1 MSTNLGKDVLTL
13 PDDKYEELERL
24 SALGYSEADMAMYF
38 DVPVVAYDSSAIAG
52 TLGGGGFLLKDK
64 NPVETAGG
72 INRVVTDEALRTQ
85 IIKNQQARLADFD
98 HKVIEA
104 QFKTYLDTFINGG
117 RKG

>member
-1 MSTNLGKDVLTL
+1 M
-13 PDDKYEELERL
+13 
-24 SALGYSEADMAMYF
+24 
-38 DVPVVAYDSSAIAG
+38 
-52 TLGGGGFLLKDK
+52 
-64 NPVETAGG
+64 
-72 INRVVTDEALRTQ
+72 TDEALRTQ

>member
-1 MSTNLGKDVLTL
+1 V
-13 PDDKYEELERL
+13 
-24 SALGYSEADMAMYF
+24 
-38 DVPVVAYDSSAIAG
+38 
-52 TLGGGGFLLKDK
+52 
-64 NPVETAGG
+64 

>member
-1 MSTNLGKDVLTL
+1 MC
-13 PDDKYEELERL
+13 RL
-24 SALGYSEADMAMYF
+24 WHTIPRRLQVRSA
-38 DVPVVAYDSSAIAG
+38 
-52 TLGGGGFLLKDK
+52 GGGFLLKDK
-64 NPVETAGG
+64 NPVETAGV